1 MISFT
6 NLLFGEKMKKTI
18 KAILVV
24 VLIFS
29 FIQPAFAK
37 VSTKPTVVSFTMTP
51 DTVDTAS
58 TNTLVSFKLIVSNPT
73 GIASTQTQVTLTDKL
88 SNTATA
94 QLVRTDSPVQNSLA
108 TVTFQGTLT
117 LPYNLPNGVYWA
129 TAKPVDSLNADGT
142 IGYSTDTI
150 NATTTSKIAGAENAL
165 LVRKGGE
172 LNFAYPTFRGPADDK
187 TIGSSFVNSKFASVT
202 DPIWKVGESFNPN
215 DYYELITPSLSLKVK
230 SLSPATC
237 TSDGTIL
244 HLTAEGGCSYV
255 VYTEKTSD
263 YQLYQD
269 SRTATIT
276 TARIKPSYAVGTIAT
291 QSSTVL
297 PLVIAGPY
305 VFGINGFII
314 PVSSTPSVCYPT
326 STYVTIIS
334 GGTCTLNYSTAGTST
349 YLPSDVY
356 PLTFEITRTPQNM
369 SFVAPKVAL
378 LSTKLVILSAT
389 ASSGQPVSYQS
400 STPTICSVTGNSL
413 KLLSVGTCQVTAS
426 QAGTSTIASATAN
439 QSIVVT
445 GSPTA
450 PKAVTKAVTKVVT
463 GGVKKLVCIKNGKT
477 KTVTSKNCPSGFRP
491 KK

>member
-1 MISFT
+1 
-6 NLLFGEKMKKTI
+6 MKKTI
-18 KAILVV
+18 KVILAVA
-24 VLIFS
+24 LIFS
-29 FIQPAFAK
+29 FTQPAFAK
-37 VSTKPTVVSFTMTP
+37 DSTKPTVVSFTMTP

-58 TNTLVSFKLIVSNPT
+58 TNTLVSFRLIVSNAT

-88 SNTATA
+88 SNTATV

-129 TAKPVDSLNADGT
+129 TANPIDSLNADGT

-150 NATTTSKIAGAENAL
+150 NASTTSKIAGAENAL
-165 LVRKGGE
+165 LVRKNGE
-172 LNFAYPTFRGPADDK
+172 LNFSYPTFRGPAYDK
-187 TIGSSFVNSKFASVT
+187 TIGSSFVNSKFASAA

-237 TSDGTIL
+237 ISDGTIL
-244 HLTAEGGCSYV
+244 RLTAEGGCSYI

-269 SRTATIT
+269 SRTATIL

-297 PLVIAGPY
+297 PLVITGPY

-356 PLTFEITRTPQNM
+356 QLTFEITRSAQTVFFITPPTA
-369 SFVAPKVAL
+369 SLSSKL
-378 LSTKLVILSAT
+378 LTLKAT
-389 ASSGQPVSYQS
+389 ASSGQPISFLS
-400 STPTICSVTGNSL
+400 STPTICSVTGSSL
-413 KLLSVGTCQVTAS
+413 NLLLSGTCRITAT
-426 QAGTSTIASATAN
+426 QIGTTTISPASAD
-439 QSIVVT
+439 QEIVIT
-445 GSPTA
+445 GAGAA
-450 PKAVTKAVTKVVT
+450 PKGSAHVAPKV
-463 GGVKKLVCIKNGKT
+463 VKKLNCIKNGKT
-477 KTVTSKNCPSGFRP
+477 KSVTGKNCPIGYKP
-491 KK
+491 KN